1 MQIDVGYFYFI
12 KDSFF
17 DIIDDSELMKNKEN
31 GNKRPCYYCIKSKKY
46 DNIIWFIPVS
56 TKIDKYKRIYDSKI
70 QKQIKLGKN
79 PSIDTIVF
87 GDVANTYSAFLIQNM
102 FPVTLDYI
110 ESQYM
115 KNKVPIKV
123 SKHVIPTC
131 VIKSDEDKFKNVF
144 HILDGLLAIKL
155 SIIPT
160 FAKISHTAINNI
172 TIANLVSTI
181 KTLFLF
187 ICLKYFFL
195 SSDMFF
201 SYMHIKLLPNSIKI
215 LTKFRTFPT
224 IYRISIFHFKIY
236 FMYFIYCTWSVCKN
250 YYSI

>member
-123 SKHVIPTC
+123 SKQLETEIIYKANKVLNLYNHGM
-131 VIKSDEDKFKNVF
+131 KNIVF
-144 HILDGLLAIKL
+144 PDIDNILK
-155 SIIPT
+155 
-160 FAKISHTAINNI
+160 
-172 TIANLVSTI
+172 
-181 KTLFLF
+181 
-187 ICLKYFFL
+187 
-195 SSDMFF
+195 
-201 SYMHIKLLPNSIKI
+201 KLL
-215 LTKFRTFPT
+215 
-224 IYRISIFHFKIY
+224 
-236 FMYFIYCTWSVCKN
+236 
-250 YYSI
+250 

>member
-123 SKHVIPTC
+123 SKQHETEIIYKANKVLNLYNHGMKNIVFPN
-131 VIKSDEDKFKNVF
+131 IDK
-144 HILDGLLAIKL
+144 IL
-155 SIIPT
+155 
-160 FAKISHTAINNI
+160 N
-172 TIANLVSTI
+172 
-181 KTLFLF
+181 
-187 ICLKYFFL
+187 
-195 SSDMFF
+195 
-201 SYMHIKLLPNSIKI
+201 KLLN
-215 LTKFRTFPT
+215 F
-224 IYRISIFHFKIY
+224 
-236 FMYFIYCTWSVCKN
+236 N
-250 YYSI
+250 YKA